1 MSGSL
6 WKFHWLCVVQ
16 GQRIGNI
23 DRWYISGIYMESIHT
38 NLTALAAEPSHKL
51 LCQANITTSM
61 TLWLDIICPQCGSLS
76 THGPADQFPVQRS
89 NKIPIRRVLLRRRAG
104 KKLPYMHGPGPNPCV
119 LTSRF
124 ATACAHHSPI
134 ESRWFIYFATML
146 QGHAA
151 RRLSQEYPALPNK
164 VFVKIRK
171 NQTCRMWLAK
181 SICRASATVTFL
193 WQFHQKLDL
202 THVQ

>member
-1 MSGSL
+1 MIHFWNL
-6 WKFHWLCVVQ
+6 
-16 GQRIGNI
+16 
-23 DRWYISGIYMESIHT
+23 YGIYPYESEQE
-38 NLTALAAEPSHKL
+38 LFGQTALAAEPSHKL
-51 LCQANITTSM
+51 LCQANITTSV

-124 ATACAHHSPI
+124 ATACAHHFPI

-171 NQTCRMWLAK
+171 HQTCRMWLTK